1 MAGRELDEHFLD
13 DESIREAPTILVVDD
28 EAPVRHF
35 LRVILERL
43 GYRVETASGGAEAIR
58 MAGERSFDVVLTDL
72 IMPRVD
78 GLKVIQG
85 VKELSPETQVVVITG
100 YPSSET
106 IVAATRAGALDYL
119 PKSPDPEHLAVL
131 VEKAMEIRQLQRKA
145 KERDYYLRMAQMDG
159 LTELFNQFAFHRFL
173 NQEFNRSKRDDRPI
187 SLVFADI
194 DGFAEFNKLSGRLY
208 GDQLLQQVGLVLKRT
223 CRNYD
228 IVARYGADEFAILAP
243 ATDKEGGEHL
253 GHRVRDAVQGLR
265 PRVGQMA
272 SEVSLCVGVAA
283 FPADAAESST
293 LLEKAEEA
301 LQSARSQG
309 PGIVIT
315 I

>member
-1 MAGRELDEHFLD
+1 MSGLRRED
-13 DESIREAPTILVVDD
+13 DLVVDGTSTENPTILVVDD

-43 GYRVETASGGAEAIR
+43 GYTVQTASGGAEAIDLVR
-58 MAGERSFDVVLTDL
+58 EHSFDVVLTDL
-72 IMPRVD
+72 IMPRID
-78 GLKVIQG
+78 GLKVIEG

-119 PKSPDPEHLAVL
+119 PKSPDPEHLSVL
-131 VEKAMEIRQLQRKA
+131 VEKAMEIRSLQRKA
-145 KERDYYLRMAQMDG
+145 KERDFYLRMAQMDG
-159 LTELFNQFAFHRFL
+159 LTELLNQQSFHRFL
-173 NQEFNRSKRDDRPI
+173 DQEFNRSKRDDSPI

-194 DGFAEFNKLSGRLY
+194 DDFAQFNKLSGRLY
-208 GDQLLQQVGLVLKRT
+208 GDQLLQQVGLMLKRT

-243 ATDKEGGEHL
+243 ATDKDGGTRL
-253 GHRVRDAVQGLR
+253 GHRVNEAVKDLR
-265 PRVGQMA
+265 PRLGQDQGQISM
-272 SEVSLCVGVAA
+272 SVGVAA
-283 FPADAAESST
+283 FPEDASESSR
-293 LLEKAEEA
+293 LLDKAEEA
-301 LQSARSQG
+301 LKSARSEG